1 VEGKRFFIDMSAGF
15 HSPCSR
21 ANCFFA
27 PGEMV
32 FTLPIQDKK
41 KHPSLS
47 CDEMNPA
54 DVPYNTSPK
63 SYTPHTHTMRT
74 DHP

>member
-1 VEGKRFFIDMSAGF
+1 LRQERWYLRSQSKI
-15 HSPCSR
+15 
-21 ANCFFA
+21 
-27 PGEMV
+27 
-32 FTLPIQDKK
+32 KK